1 MREELPSKATGGRCK
16 ERDLEGRQGKLF
28 FDGVTSVCPHTPVP
42 RYVPLAT
49 DQWQIVKRT
58 VPYREGGKW

>member
-1 MREELPSKATGGRCK
+1 MRNYPLKQPGADARNETWRAAKANF
-16 ERDLEGRQGKLF
+16 L

-49 DQWQIVKRT
+49 GQWQIVKRT
-58 VPYREGGKW
+58 VP